1 MDVVIDQGLIEYW
14 VPRIYVGVIVVGAA
28 LVTGV
33 GIVGLFAATLAGTNP
48 PPVWFTVA
56 FVLGSCVIWYGLLTF
71 FAIEIVVWPSDGHV
85 EFRCLAKQRETN
97 LGDITAISMGA
108 GRSNAVT
115 VRYRGGT
122 ARVLMYLDWNDFISR
137 VRERNP
143 DVEVNGF

>member
-1 MDVVIDQGLIEYW
+1 VVIDQAPVEYW
-14 VPRIYVGVIVVGAA
+14 VPRLYVGVIVVGAA

-33 GIVGLFAATLAGTNP
+33 GTVGLFAATFAGTNP
-48 PPVWFTVA
+48 PPVLFTVA
-56 FVLGSCVIWYGLLTF
+56 FVVGSCVIWYAVLTF
-71 FAIEIVVWPSDGHV
+71 FAMEIAVWPSDGRV
-85 EFRCLAKQRETN
+85 VFRCLAKQRQTT
-97 LGDITAISMGA
+97 LGDITAISMGF

-143 DVEVNGF
+143 GVEVNGF

>member
-1 MDVVIDQGLIEYW
+1 
-14 VPRIYVGVIVVGAA
+14 
-28 LVTGV
+28 
-33 GIVGLFAATLAGTNP
+33 
-48 PPVWFTVA
+48 
-56 FVLGSCVIWYGLLTF
+56 LGSCVIWYGLLTF
-71 FAIEIVVWPSDGHV
+71 FAIEIVVWPSDGRV
-85 EFRCLAKQRETN
+85 VFRCLAKQRETN